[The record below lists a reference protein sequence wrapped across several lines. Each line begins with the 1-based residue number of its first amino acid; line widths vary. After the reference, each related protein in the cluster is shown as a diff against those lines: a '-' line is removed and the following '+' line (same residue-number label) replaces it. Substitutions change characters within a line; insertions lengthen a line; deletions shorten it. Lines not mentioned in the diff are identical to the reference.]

1 MTWPGYVF
9 LNEPLWDGDG
19 CYVEGNECC
28 SFNNPP
34 YFSKQLSGSTSNDIE
49 LRACVEGLENG
60 NGNTFPSDLNVQ
72 LVELSKE
79 QAE

>member
-19 CYVEGNECC
+19 CYVEDNECC

-34 YFSKQLSGSTSNDIE
+34 YFSKQLSGNTSDDIE
-49 LRACVEGLENG
+49 LRACSYLSGS
-60 NGNTFPSDLNVQ
+60 SDVNVQ
-72 LVELSKE
+72 LVELYVK
-79 QAE
+79 